1 MHPAL
6 PKEFDGVDAI
16 GRAFTAFTEGKIT
29 RTGVMIHRVTPV
41 VDRGEVLL
49 TQEVIYSVYWLF
61 GAQFVSKATRT
72 HHEAFLVK
80 LRMRSGTFRHHE

>member
-6 PKEFDGVDAI
+6 PKEFDGVNAI
-16 GRAFTAFTEGKIT
+16 KRAYTAFTEGKIT

-49 TQEVIYSVYWLF
+49 TEEVMVQYRIIDSFVVFLCSFHCSRRIRVHLDGSV
-61 GAQFVSKATRT
+61 R
-72 HHEAFLVK
+72 
-80 LRMRSGTFRHHE
+80 